1 MKGDRFD
8 IVYLDLNFLLDCS
21 LTFKPAPIDEDLAFK
36 ALHCN
41 ACIFM
46 ETSDCHY
53 FSADHR
59 RVYDDIAIT
68 PAAQSVV
75 MFIAAECDG
84 RSGYLQRGGS
94 LAGLIFG
101 VLGVWHYLYLFVVVA
116 EVSELAR
123 LH

>member
-1 MKGDRFD
+1 M
-8 IVYLDLNFLLDCS
+8 VYLDLNFLLDCS
-21 LTFKPAPIDEDLAFK
+21 LTFKPAPIDEDLALK
-36 ALHCN
+36 ALHSN
-41 ACIFM
+41 ARIST
-46 ETSDCHY
+46 ETSNCHY
-53 FSADHR
+53 FSADLR

-68 PAAQSVV
+68 SAAQSVV

-84 RSGYLQRGGS
+84 RSGYLQGCGS

-116 EVSELAR
+116 GVSELAR